1 MTQLSLTSINVFSFK
16 DLGCDELLKK
26 CMHGETQNINESL
39 NNLIWTK
46 CPKQVYVG
54 NSTSKMSVASAVI
67 KYNDGAT
74 GLLPVLIK
82 LGVYIVVLILQQK
95 VKIKIFIVS
104 NNRTILQKIVLKK
117 DVKSS
122 EP

>member
-1 MTQLSLTSINVFSFK
+1 
-16 DLGCDELLKK
+16 
-26 CMHGETQNINESL
+26 MHGETQNVNESF

-54 NSTSKMSVASAVI
+54 NSTFKMSVASAVI
-67 KYNDGAT
+67 NYNDGAT
-74 GLLPVLIK
+74 GLLPVFNE
-82 LGVYIVVLILQQK
+82 LGVNCGFYTTAE
-95 VKIKIFIVS
+95 S
-104 NNRTILQKIVLKK
+104 RTILQKIVLKK